1 MDLWWEPVA
10 KEKAS
15 GSILLIWL
23 IIIRWIFLSESS
35 LSSKKVP
42 VKAGDLS
49 FSPHTLLVH
58 FNFLQKGKGHGAPQ
72 LPKKKKH
79 RGANS
84 RALLD
89 SCHQNS
95 KQPRKIQ
102 QGIADI
108 WEPQLDQEQPRG
120 VITWAAQDKLRAFT
134 TRKWKEKAN
143 TEHHMK
149 YPYIHSYLTSEN
161 VIPAMSPSPASLD
174 FFYL

>member
-1 MDLWWEPVA
+1 MDMGRNGFVVG
-10 KEKAS
+10 AS
-15 GSILLIWL
+15 GKRKSLRINFTHMANYYKVNFPLW
-23 IIIRWIFLSESS
+23 REKGMVHLSC
-35 LSSKKVP
+35 LK
-42 VKAGDLS
+42 
-49 FSPHTLLVH
+49 
-58 FNFLQKGKGHGAPQ
+58 
-72 LPKKKKH
+72 KKKKH

-102 QGIADI
+102 QGIADL

-161 VIPAMSPSPASLD
+161 VIPAMSPSPASLG